1 MKFILLLLIIF
12 QFTYSYD
19 YPKCVPITS
28 DYCQNVLP
36 YKITRY
42 PNLAGDENEKDAI
55 NSIAS
60 YNMLV
65 DTGCSQQLKFFL
77 CSTYFPMCTDKVP
90 IPIGPCR
97 VVCEE
102 VYQKCEPVLR
112 DFSLPWPSVLNCT
125 KYPLE
130 NGYRDEVC
138 MGDVTSKENE
148 KFKVEDEIDKSD
160 ESIED
165 LTLYNKDPL
174 SNKSPIQSLKN
185 CDIATYVYINKTNRC
200 VSQCYAFESVH
211 QQQIEEHARYSLAII
226 SFISLCISATTCL
239 ISIIW
244 KYNKMNYF
252 NYSLFFSIIFFS
264 LASFIKLIS
273 IQFRDSISCTTYNHI
288 SIIVVPELHHIPCVL
303 IAILT
308 YYFGTTARLWSV
320 IASFA
325 WRRSLNINTKSEDK
339 TDKSKFQFRTATI
352 ACTLSFPI
360 ILLILMTK
368 STNVDITTGLCNVS
382 PGYSNL
388 QNLFN
393 SLREIVFLIFSL
405 LPIFSGCLKEISPK
419 TLPNNYIVTQSKPL
433 LRNTTIILFT
443 ILYFIFTT
451 YWFYYSVQ
459 LFSSSS
465 EIHWDIII
473 ATNTF
478 ADAILGIFVSI
489 LFMVSVI
496 VNHYCSTHI
505 SLSTVQKINNE
516 TTVYLPTTLPPPPP
530 RYIVSRYGIHNNSVI
545 NDDYD
550 NAMMNG
556 TLRKP
561 V

>member
-1 MKFILLLLIIF
+1 MKFILLLLLLK
-12 QFTYSYD
+12 YSYS
-19 YPKCVPITS
+19 YEISKCIPITF

-55 NSIAS
+55 NSIES

-97 VVCEE
+97 IICQE
-102 VYQKCEPVLR
+102 VHEKCEPVLR
-112 DFSLPWPSVLNCT
+112 DFSLPWPSVLNCSR
-125 KYPLE
+125 YPLE

-138 MGDVTSKENE
+138 MGDLTSKEN
-148 KFKVEDEIDKSD
+148 KKNKPEDEDNKSD
-160 ESIED
+160 ENIDE
-165 LTLYNKDPL
+165 LTLYDNL
-174 SNKSPIQSLKN
+174 QISNKSPIQLMKK
-185 CDIATYVYINKTNRC
+185 CDPITHVYINKTNRC
-200 VSQCYAFESVH
+200 VSQCYAFESVQ

-226 SFISLCISATTCL
+226 SFISLCISVSICFIT
-239 ISIIW
+239 IIW
-244 KYNKMNYF
+244 KWNKMNYF

-264 LASFIKLIS
+264 LASFVRLIN

-288 SIIVVPELHHIPCVL
+288 SIVVVPELHHIPCVL

-325 WRRSLNINTKSEDK
+325 WRRSLNINNKNEDK
-339 TDKSKFQFRTATI
+339 LEKGKFQFRTATI
-352 ACTLSFPI
+352 ACTLTFPI

-368 STNVDITTGLCNVS
+368 STNVDLTTGICNVS
-382 PGYSNL
+382 SGFSHL

-419 TLPNNYIVTQSKPL
+419 KLPNNCIVSNSKPL
-433 LRNTTIILFT
+433 LRNTIIVLFT

-451 YWFYYSVQ
+451 YWFYYAVQ

-465 EIHWDIII
+465 QIHWDIII
-473 ATNTF
+473 ATSTF
-478 ADAILGIFVSI
+478 SDAILGIFVSI
-489 LFMVSVI
+489 VLLLSI
-496 VNHYCSTHI
+496 IINRYCFSHI
-505 SLSTVQKINNE
+505 SLNNVQKINNE

-530 RYIVSRYGIHNNSVI
+530 RYILSRYGMQNNSVI

-550 NAMMNG
+550 NAMMSG